1 MTPPTVN
8 ILPKPPEPIR
18 ARVARVLLDVARGSS
33 LDPALS
39 RHLVAGD
46 PETPFARALAFATL
60 RHGWSSS
67 ALLARMSAR
76 PPKPLVA
83 ALLRAALTELRFLA
97 TPVHAA
103 VGESVSA
110 ARALD
115 AGAAG
120 FVNALLRRFLRERES
135 LEAAVDADD
144 EARMEH
150 PRWLIDAFRRDW
162 PDDAEALCAA
172 GNQAGPMWLRVD
184 ARGGTR
190 EAYAGELHAL
200 GIQST
205 APARPEYA
213 LRLAEPVAVE
223 RLPGFAQGRVSVQD
237 AAAQHVVEVMAALPG
252 QRVLDACAAPG
263 GKTAALAERVP
274 GLALVAI
281 EREAARL
288 PRLRDTLQ
296 RCRIEAEVV
305 QADAADTASW
315 WDGRA
320 FDHILI
326 DAPCTGTGVIR
337 RHPDIKHLRRPGDVA
352 ALVAEQS
359 RLLDAIW
366 PLLARG
372 GRLTYATCSV
382 LAAEN
387 QAQIAAFCQRTP
399 SARALPLALPGF
411 RAAGGGWQNLSGV
424 GDQDGFFYASLQRSD

>member
-1 MTPPTVN
+1 MRKLTYPTK
-8 ILPKPPEPIR
+8 LPEPIR
-18 ARVARVLLDVARGSS
+18 ARVARVLLEVARGSS
-33 LDPALS
+33 LDPALA

-46 PETPFARALAFATL
+46 PDTPFARALAFETL
-60 RHGWSSS
+60 RHGWSGA

-76 PPKPLVA
+76 PPKPLIA

-103 VGESVSA
+103 VGESVCA

-135 LEAAVDADD
+135 LQAAIEAVD
-144 EARMEH
+144 EARLEH
-150 PRWLIDAFRRDW
+150 PRWLIDSFRRDW

-184 ARGGTR
+184 ARSSTR
-190 EAYAGELHAL
+190 AAYAEELRAL
-200 GIQST
+200 GIEAS
-205 APARPEYA
+205 APTSPAHA
-213 LRLAEPVAVE
+213 LRLADAVAVE
-223 RLPGFAQGRVSVQD
+223 RLPGFTQGRVSVQD
-237 AAAQHVVEVMAALPG
+237 AAAQHVVEVLSARSG

-263 GKTAALAERVP
+263 GKTAALAEAVP
-274 GLALVAI
+274 GLALVAV

-288 PRLRDTLQ
+288 PRLRETLQ
-296 RCRIEAEVV
+296 RCRVDAELVH
-305 QADAADTASW
+305 ADAADTASW
-315 WDGRA
+315 WDGRP
-320 FDHILI
+320 FDRILI

-352 ALVAEQS
+352 ALVAQQA
-359 RLLDAIW
+359 RLLDALW
-366 PLLARG
+366 PLLASG

-399 SARALPLALPGF
+399 QARALPLALPGF
-411 RAAGGGWQNLSGV
+411 RPAGGGWQKLSGS
-424 GDQDGFFYASLQRSD
+424 GEQDGFFYASLKCSD